1 MASVPSIEIISKA
14 VEQSL
19 STNTIVQLDQTN
31 TKVEDKRLSSHL
43 FDSILQQNHLFINR
57 ELLRPS
63 FVPDVLPHRE
73 QEIHELAQ
81 ILAPALNYE
90 TPSNVI
96 IYGKT
101 GTGKTASVKY
111 VCGELQTQGK
121 AMGKQ
126 IHFLYVNAQMTDTLY
141 KILQFVGQ
149 QLINNLLDVIPLN
162 GLSIDALFAK
172 ITQRLDTQ
180 KQVIVIVLDESDK
193 IKINDEALYTL
204 TRINEQLR
212 LARVSLICISN
223 DLKFTEHLDARVKS
237 SFGQE
242 NMVFS
247 PYDAEQL
254 QDILRE
260 RARVALKLD
269 TIDDEV
275 IPLCSA
281 LAAREHGDA
290 RKALDL
296 LRVSAEVAERN
307 SEPKITR
314 KHVRLAEKKI
324 ECDCMAEVVRSLP
337 LHSKMVLIAI
347 LKTKKNHRDAGISQV
362 MTTGE
367 VYDYYRNQC
376 EKAEYDAL
384 SQRRIADFI
393 SELDMLG
400 VITARVISKGR
411 QGRTKEISLSASITQ
426 IVEILQEDETLR
438 ELLHYNLKN
447 QTRLNL

>member
-19 STNTIVQLDQTN
+19 STNTLVQLDQTN

-43 FDSILQQNHLFINR
+43 FDSILQQNHLFVNR

-63 FVPDVLPHRE
+63 FVPEVLPHRE

-111 VCGELQTQGK
+111 VCGELQTQGNV
-121 AMGKQ
+121 MGKQ
-126 IHFLYVNAQMTDTLY
+126 IHFLYINAQLVDSLY
-141 KILQFVGQ
+141 KILQYIGQ
-149 QLINNLLDVIPLN
+149 QLINNLSDVIPLN

-172 ITQRLDTQ
+172 IIQHLDTQ
-180 KQVIVIVLDESDK
+180 KRSIIVALDECDK
-193 IKINDEALYTL
+193 IKTNDEALYTL
-204 TRINEQLR
+204 TRINEQLHQ
-212 LARVSLICISN
+212 VHISLVCISN

-237 SFGQE
+237 SFGHE
-242 NMVFS
+242 NMVFA

-260 RARVALKLD
+260 RAKVALKSNI
-269 TIDDEV
+269 IDDEV
-275 IPLCSA
+275 IPLCAA
-281 LAAREHGDA
+281 LGAREHGDA

-296 LRVSAEVAERN
+296 LRVSAEIAERN

-324 ECDCMAEVVRSLP
+324 ESDCTAEVVRSLP
-337 LHSKMVLIAI
+337 LHSKLVLIAI
-347 LKTKKNHRDAGISQV
+347 LKTKKNHKEAGISEV

-367 VYDYYRNQC
+367 VYDYYKSQC

-384 SQRRIADFI
+384 TQRRITDFI

-400 VITARVISKGR
+400 IITARVISKGR
-411 QGRTKEISLSASITQ
+411 QGRTKEITLATPVTQ
-426 IVEILQEDETLR
+426 IMEILQEDEMLKD
-438 ELLHYNLKN
+438 LLHYNLKN
-447 QTRLNL
+447 QRRLL

>member
-63 FVPDVLPHRE
+63 FVPEVLPHRE

-180 KQVIVIVLDESDK
+180 KQVIVIVLDEIDK
-193 IKINDEALYTL
+193 LKGDEALYNL
-204 TRINEQLR
+204 TRINSDLEK
-212 LARVSLICISN
+212 ARVSVIGISN
-223 DLKFTEHLDARVKS
+223 DLKFTEFLDPRVKS
-237 SFGQE
+237 SLGQE
-242 NMVFS
+242 NMVFA

-260 RARVALKLD
+260 RVKVALKSD

-275 IPLCSA
+275 IPLCAA

-296 LRVSAEVAERN
+296 LRVSAEIAERN
-307 SEPKITR
+307 GEPKVTR

-324 ECDCMAEVVRSLP
+324 ESDCMAEVVRSLP
-337 LHSKMVLIAI
+337 IHSKMVLIAI

-362 MTTGE
+362 MNTGE

-384 SQRRIADFI
+384 TQRRIADFI
-393 SELDMLG
+393 GELDMLG
-400 VITARVISKGR
+400 IITARVISKGR
-411 QGRTKEISLSASITQ
+411 QGRTKEILLSASATQ
-426 IVEILQEDETLR
+426 IMEILQEDEMLR
-438 ELLHYNLKN
+438 EMLHYNLKN

>member
-1 MASVPSIEIISKA
+1 MASVPSIEIISKT

-19 STNTIVQLDQTN
+19 STNTIVQLDQTT

-43 FDSILQQNHLFINR
+43 FDSILQQSHLFINR

-126 IHFLYVNAQMTDTLY
+126 IHFLYVNAQMIDTLY

-180 KQVIVIVLDESDK
+180 KQVIVIVLDEIDK
-193 IKINDEALYTL
+193 LKGDEALYNL
-204 TRINEQLR
+204 TRINSDLEK
-212 LARVSLICISN
+212 ARVSVIGISN
-223 DLKFTEHLDARVKS
+223 DLKFTEFLDPRVKS
-237 SFGQE
+237 SLGQE
-242 NMVFS
+242 NMVFA

-260 RARVALKLD
+260 RARVALKSD
-269 TIDDEV
+269 AIDDEV

-307 SEPKITR
+307 GDPKITR

-324 ECDCMAEVVRSLP
+324 ESDCTAEVVRSLP

-347 LKTKKNHRDAGISQV
+347 LKTKKNHREVGISDV

-367 VYDYYRNQC
+367 VFDYYRSQC

-384 SQRRIADFI
+384 TQRRIADFI

-411 QGRTKEISLSASITQ
+411 QGRTKEISLSASATQ
-426 IVEILQEDETLR
+426 IMEILQEDEMLI
-438 ELLHYNLKN
+438 EMLHYNLKN

>member
-43 FDSILQQNHLFINR
+43 FDSILQQNHLFVNR

-63 FVPDVLPHRE
+63 FVPEVLPHRE

-180 KQVIVIVLDESDK
+180 KQVIVIVLDEIDK
-193 IKINDEALYTL
+193 LKGDEALYNL
-204 TRINEQLR
+204 TRINSDLEK
-212 LARVSLICISN
+212 ARVSVIGISN
-223 DLKFTEHLDARVKS
+223 DLKFTEFLDPRVKS
-237 SFGQE
+237 SLGQE
-242 NMVFS
+242 NMVFA

-260 RARVALKLD
+260 RVKVALKSD

-275 IPLCSA
+275 IPLCAA

-296 LRVSAEVAERN
+296 LRVSAEIAERN
-307 SEPKITR
+307 GEPKVTR

-324 ECDCMAEVVRSLP
+324 ESDCMAEVVRSLP
-337 LHSKMVLIAI
+337 IHSKMVLIAI

-362 MTTGE
+362 MNTGE

-384 SQRRIADFI
+384 TQRRIADFI
-393 SELDMLG
+393 GELDMLG
-400 VITARVISKGR
+400 IITARVISKGR
-411 QGRTKEISLSASITQ
+411 QGRTKEILLSASATQ
-426 IVEILQEDETLR
+426 IMEILQEDEMLR
-438 ELLHYNLKN
+438 EMLHYNLKN